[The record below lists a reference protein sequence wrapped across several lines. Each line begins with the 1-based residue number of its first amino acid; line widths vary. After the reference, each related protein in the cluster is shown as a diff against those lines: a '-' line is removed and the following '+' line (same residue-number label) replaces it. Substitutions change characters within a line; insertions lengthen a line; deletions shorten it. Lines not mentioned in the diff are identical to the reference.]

1 MGSAVTTQCWLQ
13 KYSSPDP
20 LAFLLNIFRKRYPT
34 GIEKKIGY
42 LFKHPDLLS
51 TALTHR
57 SAALS
62 QSDSY
67 ERLEFLGDAVLDMI
81 VSDYL
86 YNKYQHK
93 PEGELTMLRSMLV
106 NGKTLY
112 EVALSINLQ
121 DDINIDKSLD
131 LQCSSTLQNLLSSTL
146 ESIVG
151 AIYLDRGLKEA
162 RKFIKRF
169 IISHKEKAAEI
180 SDYNYKGQ
188 LLEYCQKTGCQLP
201 VFKTEKIEG
210 PDHARQYTIAIFIDN
225 QLLGKGIGAT
235 KRDAEQQAAEK
246 AYKLLINVKHE

>member
-1 MGSAVTTQCWLQ
+1 MDSAVTTPFWLQ

-20 LAFLLNIFRKRYPT
+20 LAFSLNIFKKRYPT

-62 QSDSY
+62 QSESY
-67 ERLEFLGDAVLDMI
+67 ERLEFLGDAVLDMV

-86 YNKYQHK
+86 YKKYPHK
-93 PEGELTMLRSMLV
+93 PEGELTMLRSILV

-112 EVALSINLQ
+112 EVASSINLQ
-121 DDINIDKSLD
+121 DDINVDKSLD

-162 RKFIKRF
+162 GKFIKRF
-169 IISHKEKAAEI
+169 IITRKEKAAMI

-201 VFKTEKIEG
+201 VFKTENIEG
-210 PDHARQYTIAIFIDN
+210 PDHARQYTIAVFIDN

-246 AYKLLINVKHE
+246 AYKLLIQNK

>member
-1 MGSAVTTQCWLQ
+1 M
-13 KYSSPDP
+13 
-20 LAFLLNIFRKRYPT
+20 AFLLNIFRKRYPT
-34 GIEKKIGY
+34 GIEKKIRY

-57 SAALS
+57 STALS
-62 QSDSY
+62 QSESY
-67 ERLEFLGDAVLDMI
+67 ERLEFLGDAVLDMV
-81 VSDYL
+81 VSEYL
-86 YNKYQHK
+86 YNKYPHK
-93 PEGELTMLRSMLV
+93 PEGELTMLRSILV

-112 EVALSINLQ
+112 DVALSINLQ

-162 RKFIKRF
+162 GKFIKRF
-169 IISHKEKAAEI
+169 IISYKEKAAVI

-188 LLEYCQKTGCQLP
+188 LLEYCQKTDCQLP
-201 VFKTEKIEG
+201 VFKPEKIEG
-210 PDHARQYTIAIFIDN
+210 PDHARQYTIAVFIDN
-225 QLLGKGIGAT
+225 QLLGKGIGGT

-246 AYKLLINVKHE
+246 AYKLLINIKHE